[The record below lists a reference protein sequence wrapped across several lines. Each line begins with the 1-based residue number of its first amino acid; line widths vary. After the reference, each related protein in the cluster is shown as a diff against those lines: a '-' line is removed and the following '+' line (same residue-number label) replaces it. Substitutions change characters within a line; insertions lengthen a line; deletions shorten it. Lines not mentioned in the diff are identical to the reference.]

1 VSETF
6 DSKAFLKTLTHRPG
20 CYRMLNAKGDVLYVG
35 KAKDLR
41 KRVSTYFGSKAH
53 HPKTQALMNVTER
66 VDFTVTATELEALIL
81 EFNLIKLHQPRF
93 NVLLRDDKSYPYIH
107 LTGDHAFPRVLFY
120 RGARKKTGRYFGP
133 YPNSWAVREALLLIQ
148 KIFGI
153 RQCEDAFF
161 ANRSRPCLQFQIKRC
176 TGPCTGEI
184 SAEDYAD
191 NMKSAVLFL
200 EGRNDAVVNRLRQK
214 MDAAAEAKHY
224 EQAAQL
230 RDQVAAIQQL
240 QSRQLVSGGLK
251 TSADAVAVV
260 EQAGQFAI
268 CCIMIRGGR
277 VLGSRKFY
285 PRTAKGTSA
294 EEVMS
299 GFIGQHYFSHEVPPE
314 ILLNVPVPD
323 LELLNAGLTS
333 HSNYK
338 VEIRHKVRGRR
349 KGWLEMAATNAE
361 EGLMMKLAS
370 NSSLRTQRAEL
381 AVALGLDEPPA
392 RIECFDISHT
402 SGEATVASCVVFG
415 VDGAMKQSYRRFN
428 IKGITAGD
436 DYAAINQ
443 AVSRRYKRVKAE
455 DAQVPDLVLI
465 DGGKGQLASAV
476 DALEAIG
483 MEGLNIA
490 AVSKGP
496 DRRPGDEQIWQPGS
510 TKPVQLAGNSGAMHL
525 IQQVR
530 DEAHRFAVAGHR
542 ASRSKARKIS
552 ALEAIE
558 GLGPKRKKALLL
570 HFGGLQGVKSA
581 GKEDLASV
589 TGISPTLAEKIYGHF
604 HGVIDAERY

>member
-1 VSETF
+1 
-6 DSKAFLKTLTHRPG
+6 
-20 CYRMLNAKGDVLYVG
+20 
-35 KAKDLR
+35 
-41 KRVSTYFGSKAH
+41 
-53 HPKTQALMNVTER
+53 
-66 VDFTVTATELEALIL
+66 
-81 EFNLIKLHQPRF
+81 
-93 NVLLRDDKSYPYIH
+93 
-107 LTGDHAFPRVLFY
+107 
-120 RGARKKTGRYFGP
+120 
-133 YPNSWAVREALLLIQ
+133 
-148 KIFGI
+148 
-153 RQCEDAFF
+153 
-161 ANRSRPCLQFQIKRC
+161 
-176 TGPCTGEI
+176 
-184 SAEDYAD
+184 
-191 NMKSAVLFL
+191 
-200 EGRNDAVVNRLRQK
+200 
-214 MDAAAEAKHY
+214 
-224 EQAAQL
+224 
-230 RDQVAAIQQL
+230 
-240 QSRQLVSGGLK
+240 
-251 TSADAVAVV
+251 
-260 EQAGQFAI
+260 
-268 CCIMIRGGR
+268 
-277 VLGSRKFY
+277 
-285 PRTAKGTSA
+285 
-294 EEVMS
+294 
-299 GFIGQHYFSHEVPPE
+299 
-314 ILLNVPVPD
+314 
-323 LELLNAGLTS
+323 
-333 HSNYK
+333 
-338 VEIRHKVRGRR
+338 
-349 KGWLEMAATNAE
+349 
-361 EGLMMKLAS
+361 
-370 NSSLRTQRAEL
+370 
-381 AVALGLDEPPA
+381 
-392 RIECFDISHT
+392 
-402 SGEATVASCVVFG
+402 VVFG